1 MKATLMEE
9 IRRWVPN
16 AVVVLCT
23 LGLQWFVLQRLLSL
37 GRVASSARL
46 RALVWAGFATATAWM
61 SLFVPYLM
69 SHRTRGLSSAAISY
83 LMAGSLFW
91 VLAMLSAAAWLKWAH
106 PVAFDPSRRHL
117 LALAAPA
124 AAAPLVSGGFGLV
137 SARSGMEVAEVRL
150 DIPGL
155 PRDLDGLRIA
165 QLSDIHFG
173 PFFGASDLRR
183 AVAMANAT
191 RPHLVVLTGDLIT
204 RRGDDVDGCLA
215 ELRRLRAEAG
225 VYGCH
230 GNHEYYAG
238 TLDHTT
244 HEGARFG
251 MRFLR
256 GEAEVLRF
264 GSARLNLA
272 GHDYQRMG
280 SRYLPG
286 VERLVEPGAF
296 NLLLQHNPDVFPRA
310 AAAGFQAV
318 LSGHTHG
325 GQINV
330 EILDENVNVARFFT
344 PYVRGRYEMGAG
356 RLYVSS
362 GLGTVGVPVR
372 LGAPPEITLI
382 KLCAV

>member
-1 MKATLMEE
+1 MEE

-16 AVVVLCT
+16 AVVLACT
-23 LGLQWFVLQRLLSL
+23 LGLQWFILQRLLAL
-37 GRVASSARL
+37 GALAARPRL
-46 RALVWAGFATATAWM
+46 RALAWAGFAAASAWM
-61 SLFVPYLM
+61 ALVVPYLV
-69 SHRTRGLSSAAISY
+69 SHRTQGLSSSAISY
-83 LMAGSLFW
+83 LTAASLFW
-91 VLAMLSAAAWLKWAH
+91 VLAVLSAAAWLKWAH

-124 AAAPLVSGGFGLV
+124 AAAPLVSAGFGAV
-137 SARSGMEVAEVRL
+137 VARTGMALAEVRL
-150 DIPGL
+150 DIRGL
-155 PRDLDGLRIA
+155 PRDLDGLRIV

-173 PFFGASDLRR
+173 PFFGPAELRR
-183 AVAMANAT
+183 AVSIANEA
-191 RPHLVVLTGDLIT
+191 RPHVAVLTGDLIT
-204 RRGDDVDGCLA
+204 RRGDDVDGCLR

-230 GNHEYYAG
+230 GNHEFYAG
-238 TLDHTT
+238 TLEYTT
-244 HEGARFG
+244 YAGARLGF
-251 MRFLR
+251 RFLR
-256 GEAEVLRF
+256 GESAVLRF

-280 SRYLPG
+280 ARYLPG
-286 VERLVEPGAF
+286 LERFVEPGAF
-296 NLLLQHNPDVFPRA
+296 NLLIQHNPDVFPRA
-310 AAAGFQAV
+310 ARAGFHAV

-344 PYVRGRYEMGAG
+344 PFVRGRYDIGPS
-356 RLYVSS
+356 RLYVSC

-372 LGAPPEITLI
+372 LGAPPEITLV

>member
-1 MKATLMEE
+1 MEE

-16 AVVVLCT
+16 AVVIFCT
-23 LGLQWFVLQRLLSL
+23 LGLHWFILQRVLSL
-37 GRVASSARL
+37 AALAGRPRL
-46 RALVWAGFATATAWM
+46 RALAWAVFAAASVWMA
-61 SLFVPYLM
+61 LFVPYLM
-69 SHRTRGLSSAAISY
+69 SHRAWGLSPDAISY
-83 LMAGSLFW
+83 MMAGSLFW
-91 VLAMLSAAAWLKWAH
+91 VLGMLSSAAWLKWAH
-106 PVAFDPSRRHL
+106 PVAFDPARRHL
-117 LALAAPA
+117 LAVAAPV
-124 AAAPLVSGGFGLV
+124 AAAPLLSGGFGLIE
-137 SARSGMEVAEVRL
+137 ARTGMAVAEVPL
-150 DIPGL
+150 LIPGL
-155 PRDLDGLRIA
+155 PRDLDGLRII

-173 PFFGASDLRR
+173 PFFGREDLRR
-183 AVAMANAT
+183 AVAMANET
-191 RPHLVVLTGDLIT
+191 RPHLAVLTGDLIT
-204 RRGDDVDGCLA
+204 RRGDDVDGCLN
-215 ELRRLRAEAG
+215 ELRHLRAEGG

-238 TLDHTT
+238 TLDYTT
-244 HEGARFG
+244 LRGARLG

-256 GEAEVLRF
+256 GESAVLPF
-264 GSARLNLA
+264 GAARLNLA

-286 VERLVEPGAF
+286 LERMVEPGAL

-310 AAAGFQAV
+310 AQAGFQAV

-344 PYVRGRYEMGAG
+344 PFVRGRYDLGQR
-356 RLYVSS
+356 RLYVTC